1 MGFHGD
7 HHYRLRN
14 GNRSLKRLK
23 RSHLGNQMVVLC
35 FVFKMAI
42 YLLTSIRSKPR
53 DDFIDSNPWFL

>member
-7 HHYRLRN
+7 HYYRLRN

-35 FVFKMAI
+35 FVLKKTI
-42 YLLTSIRSKPR
+42 YSQVLEVINREMIL
-53 DDFIDSNPWFL
+53 

>member
-7 HHYRLRN
+7 HHHRLRN
-14 GNRSLKRLK
+14 GNPSLKRLK

-35 FVFKMAI
+35 FVLKDDN
-42 YLLTSIRSKPR
+42 LLTSIRSKPR